1 MSKPLFDTPDFTAKH
16 LQKSLQTAHISRRRF
31 MHWLG
36 AGTASLV
43 MTSGTSL
50 LTGCQKAEEKA
61 DDAKTA
67 TGSGKVIN
75 VYNWTEYISDQVLK
89 DFTEETGIEVI
100 YSTFDSNEAMYAKL
114 KLMDGSGEYDVIF
127 PGTDFIDKM
136 RKEEML
142 EPLDHSKLPNFKN
155 LAKAF
160 TNIVFDPENKYSVPY
175 LWGSSGIA
183 VNTQRIDKDSLS
195 SWNDLWKPEY
205 EGRVMLMNDLRD
217 VFTMSL
223 LTLGYTGST
232 KNPDE
237 IRQAYEKLAELMP
250 NVRTFNSD
258 APRMPFMEGETYLG
272 LAWNGEVIMAQD
284 QGMPELDFVY
294 PKEGAI
300 MWMDNMAIPKN
311 AQNIEAAHQFIDFI
325 LHPKNAAMISEEIGY
340 GSPNEAAKAEMDE
353 AIANN
358 PIIYP
363 PEEMLTHAMFRED
376 VGDETM
382 ALYQQY
388 WDKLKVDM

>member
-1 MSKPLFDTPDFTAKH
+1 MQKQSNNFPDFSNA
-16 LQKSLQTAHISRRRF
+16 ISRRKF
-31 MHWLG
+31 MGWLG
-36 AGTASLV
+36 AGTAGLTLAGGTGLLV
-43 MTSGTSL
+43 
-50 LTGCQKAEEKA
+50 GCEKKEEKA
-61 DDAKTA
+61 EDAKSGN
-67 TGSGKVIN
+67 GSGKVVN
-75 VYNWTEYISDQVLK
+75 VYNWTEYISDQVVK

-114 KLMDGSGEYDVIF
+114 KLMNGSGEYDVIF

-136 RKEEML
+136 RKEAML
-142 EPLDHSKLPNFKN
+142 EPLDHAKLPNFKN
-155 LAKAF
+155 LAKTF
-160 TNIVFDPENKYSVPY
+160 INIAFDPENKFSVPY

-183 VNTQRIDKDSLS
+183 VNTNRIDKSTLS
-195 SWNDLWKPEY
+195 SWDDLWRPDYK
-205 EGRVMLMNDLRD
+205 GRVMLMNDLRD

-232 KNPDE
+232 RDPEQIK
-237 IRQAYEKLAELMP
+237 QAYEKLAKLMP

-311 AQNIEAAHQFIDFI
+311 AQNLDNAYQFIDFI
-325 LHPKNAAMISEEIGY
+325 LRPKNAAMISEEIGY
-340 GSPNEAAKAEMDE
+340 GSPNEAAKAEMPE
-353 AIANN
+353 EIANN

-363 PEEMLTHAMFRED
+363 PPEMLTHAMFRED

-388 WDKLKVDM
+388 WDRLKVDM

>member
-1 MSKPLFDTPDFTAKH
+1 M
-16 LQKSLQTAHISRRRF
+16 INRRRF
-31 MHWLG
+31 LGYGLGLGSIGLGGMGLG
-36 AGTASLV
+36 ASLGLV
-43 MTSGTSL
+43 
-50 LTGCQKAEEKA
+50 GCQRPAE
-61 DDAKTA
+61 TA
-67 TGSGKVIN
+67 IEGAASAPAATAGTGSKVVN

-89 DFTEETGIEVI
+89 DFTAETGIDVV

-114 KLMDGSGEYDVIF
+114 KLMNGSGDYDVAF
-127 PGTDFIDKM
+127 PGTDFVDKM
-136 RKEEML
+136 RQEGML
-142 EPLDHSKLPNFKN
+142 EPLDHAKLNNFNN
-155 LAKAF
+155 LGKTFINAP
-160 TNIVFDPENKYSVPY
+160 FDPENKYSIPY

-183 VNTQRIDKDSLS
+183 VNTKRIDKASLT
-195 SWNDLWKPEY
+195 SWNDLWKPAY

-223 LTLGYTGST
+223 LTLGYSGST
-232 KNPDE
+232 RDPNH
-237 IRQAYEKLAELMP
+237 IREAYEKLATLLP

-300 MWMDNMAIPKN
+300 MWMDNMVIPKN
-311 AQNIEAAHQFIDFI
+311 AKNRDNAYKFIDFI
-325 LHPKNAAMISEEIGY
+325 LRPKYAAMISEEIGY
-340 GSPNEAAKAEMDE
+340 GSPNEAAKAEMSPE
-353 AIANN
+353 LAGN
-358 PIIYP
+358 PIVYP
-363 PEEMLTHAMFRED
+363 PADLLKHALFRED

-388 WDKLKVDM
+388 WDRLKVNM

>member
-1 MSKPLFDTPDFTAKH
+1 MVN
-16 LQKSLQTAHISRRRF
+16 RRRF
-31 MHWLG
+31 LAMAG
-36 AGTASLV
+36 ASVALSSNLI
-43 MTSGTSL
+43 
-50 LTGCQKAEEKA
+50 GCQKESE
-61 DDAKTA
+61 TA
-67 TGSGKVIN
+67 TNTSTAPTKGGKVVN

-89 DFTEETGIEVI
+89 DFTAETGIDVI

-114 KLMDGSGEYDVIF
+114 KLMNGSGDYDVAF
-127 PGTDFIDKM
+127 PGTDFVDKM
-136 RKEEML
+136 RKENML
-142 EPLDHSKLPNFKN
+142 EPLDHAKLTGFNNLDPAFLNTPVDPN
-155 LAKAF
+155 
-160 TNIVFDPENKYSVPY
+160 NKFSIPY

-183 VNTQRIDKDSLS
+183 VNTKRIDKVVLT

-223 LTLGYTGST
+223 LTLGYDGST
-232 KNPDE
+232 RDPNHIK
-237 IRQAYEKLAELMP
+237 QAYEKLKNLMP

-300 MWMDNMAIPKN
+300 MWMDNMVIPKN
-311 AQNIEAAHQFIDFI
+311 AKNNDNAHKFIDYI
-325 LHPKNAAMISEEIGY
+325 LRPKYAAMISEEIGY
-340 GSPNEAAKAEMDE
+340 GSPNAAAKKEMSRE
-353 AIANN
+353 IANN
-358 PIIYP
+358 PIVYP
-363 PEEMLTHAMFRED
+363 PKELLKHAMFRED
-376 VGDETM
+376 VGDDTM